1 MTNKNR
7 PVSMIGIAAQ
17 LVGIHPQTL
26 RLYER
31 EELVVPQRTAKD
43 TRLYSEN
50 DVELLKE
57 IQEMTQNMGLNL
69 AGVKLI
75 LKMKKEFSKAETQF
89 EVTIEAA
96 QKEMSKAQV
105 ELEGMRQ
112 RMEEEVERVKKS
124 FQYSVVPYKSSPVV
138 KSNSN

>member
-1 MTNKNR
+1 
-7 PVSMIGIAAQ
+7 MIGIAAQ

-112 RMEEEVERVKKS
+112 RMEEEVEKVKKS
-124 FQYSVVPYKSSPVV
+124 FQYSVVPYKGSPVV